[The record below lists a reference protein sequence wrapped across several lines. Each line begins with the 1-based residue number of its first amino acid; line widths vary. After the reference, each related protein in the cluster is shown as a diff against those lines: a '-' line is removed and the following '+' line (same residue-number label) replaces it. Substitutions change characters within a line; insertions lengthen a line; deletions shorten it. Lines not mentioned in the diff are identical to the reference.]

1 MNLYYKECEIGDNIA
16 AYLDTCEPS
25 EIPDELKQ
33 WFEKTREQVA
43 EIGVELKNELI
54 EQLSKKDVKDYYEI
68 AGYLTGTI
76 ASFFIGAG
84 EAKTASKAGKLGKAK
99 QLQIKNPS
107 KAIGMNINEIESI
120 KGYKIVTKTDGTKY
134 LRRENGMTNKLE
146 KLSVDKNDI
155 IIKVDAEVKG
165 GNLLD
170 KNKNSRPSWRQSE
183 LDVAKDYPNYAEQ
196 KSFLNGQDV
205 PYGTKGSIRPDFY
218 KTSKS
223 IDVKNY
229 NLEKETGKINS
240 VRNIEEQYN
249 KRIYHLPSGTK
260 QTILIDKGAFHGR
273 WI

>member
-1 MNLYYKECEIGDNIA
+1 M
-16 AYLDTCEPS
+16 
-25 EIPDELKQ
+25 
-33 WFEKTREQVA
+33 
-43 EIGVELKNELI
+43 
-54 EQLSKKDVKDYYEI
+54 
-68 AGYLTGTI
+68 
-76 ASFFIGAG
+76 
-84 EAKTASKAGKLGKAK
+84 AGKLE
-99 QLQIKNPS
+99 Q
-107 KAIGMNINEIESI
+107 
-120 KGYKIVTKTDGTKY
+120 
-134 LRRENGMTNKLE
+134 
-146 KLSVDKNDI
+146 LSVDKNGNI
-155 IIKVDAEVKG
+155 FKVDAEVKG

-229 NLEKETGKINS
+229 NLEKETGKINL

>member
-1 MNLYYKECEIGDNIA
+1 M
-16 AYLDTCEPS
+16 
-25 EIPDELKQ
+25 
-33 WFEKTREQVA
+33 
-43 EIGVELKNELI
+43 
-54 EQLSKKDVKDYYEI
+54 
-68 AGYLTGTI
+68 
-76 ASFFIGAG
+76 
-84 EAKTASKAGKLGKAK
+84 AGKLE
-99 QLQIKNPS
+99 Q
-107 KAIGMNINEIESI
+107 
-120 KGYKIVTKTDGTKY
+120 
-134 LRRENGMTNKLE
+134 
-146 KLSVDKNDI
+146 LSVDKDGNI
-155 IIKVDAEVKG
+155 FKVEAGVKG

-260 QTILIDKGAFHGR
+260 QTILIDIRGQKISQQNLSIVYNEIMCCTNNGVTVIFKSN
-273 WI
+273 